1 MRLPVDIS
9 AVLLEA
15 RSIDEARQTPL
26 NVTVYLDDS
35 VPEDLSTF
43 ARSAFG
49 AVTPNVDLSVA
60 LYGGALPSI
69 KPTDDAAVLIAGFS
83 PSTGKLAASLRAVGV
98 PAMVVSTFPA
108 LVSQMAEAAGFPIPA
123 LDVVCPAKP
132 AGASG
137 LASAAVGAVGAAA
150 GAIANVA
157 EQVPNVPKVAGKAVR
172 AAGDWGASAAASKA
186 AGPSEFDESLEPYA
200 LDEEHRVALG
210 ERMGQWIIGACPDK
224 RLAFSLAF
232 PFVRRPLALDA
243 VNSAAMQNAGIGALD
258 IIPGADM
265 PLMTFNQIKMVLE
278 IAAAYGE
285 PMSPERLKEIAAIV
299 GGGFAFRTVAREVG
313 GLIPVAGFAVRGT
326 IGFTGTVAMGRAVI
340 GYFEGGKSL
349 SGLANVAHGAL
360 GAASKAAGGV
370 RSVGSRAARALAKRN
385 EREA

>member
-1 MRLPVDIS
+1 MQLPVDVS

-26 NVTVYLDDS
+26 NVTVYLDES
-35 VPEDLSTF
+35 VPEDLSAF
-43 ARSAFG
+43 ARDAFG
-49 AVTPNVDLSVA
+49 AVTPNVDLSVT
-60 LYGGALPSI
+60 LYGEELPSI
-69 KPTDDAAVLIAGFS
+69 KLTDDVAMLIAGFS
-83 PSTGKLAASLRAVGV
+83 LNTGKLASSLRGAGV
-98 PAMVVSTFPA
+98 PVMVVSTFPA
-108 LVSQMAEAAGFPIPA
+108 LVSQIAEASGFPVPA

-137 LASAAVGAVGAAA
+137 LAGAASGVVGAAA
-150 GAIANVA
+150 GAIAHVA
-157 EQVPNVPKVAGKAVR
+157 DQMPNVPVFASRTVR
-172 AAGDWGASAAASKA
+172 AAADWGVSAAASKTA
-186 AGPSEFDESLEPYA
+186 DVPAFDESLEPYV
-200 LDEEHRVALG
+200 LDEAHRIALG
-210 ERMGQWIIGACPDK
+210 ERMGQWIIEACPDK

-232 PFVRRPLALDA
+232 SFVRRPLALDA
-243 VNSAAMQNAGIGALD
+243 VNSAAMQNAGIGVLD

-285 PMSPERLKEIAAIV
+285 PMSPERLREIGFIV

-313 GLIPVAGFAVRGT
+313 GLVPVAGLVVRGT

-340 GYFEGGKSL
+340 GYFEGGKRL
-349 SGLANVAHGAL
+349 SGVANVAHGVF
-360 GAASKAAGGV
+360 GVASKVAGDVCAAGSKAV
-370 RSVGSRAARALAKRN
+370 RTLARRD